1 MVVLFGWSYFF
12 APPPPADNAN
22 TNANVAA
29 NNANSNTAAGNTETA
44 QTAPTPT
51 PEPTETPAPAT
62 EDNAPQRQLVIKT
75 PLYEATFDS
84 KGAVATSWILKESF
98 SSFGTYPL
106 WADGSDANNRKPL
119 QLISQKALESD
130 PREVPFRL
138 STPDEAL
145 NKTIN
150 LSGYAVSVPEE
161 TIELAA
167 GDERSVEFTFTGANG
182 VEVKKVFTFRGNSYI
197 SDLAVSVTQNG
208 QPVQNTKL
216 LIGASI
222 GDHEINHHTFYQIES
237 EGVSGIDDDIRR
249 HTGMSTFEFDANN
262 KASIQDPGTVNWA
275 GVGDAY
281 FAMAAI
287 PANVGQGLE
296 FRASRYE
303 VDTKP
308 YYPSIYSWVTR
319 AESTKETRHLI
330 TAYVPIA
337 ADGSVNK
344 IFTGTKD
351 YFVLSEI
358 SSPLSTSIG
367 REINLVDLI
376 NFSNY
381 RYIRWFVKP
390 ISIPIVYALHYLNK
404 VTYNYGLAI
413 ILFTIFFYSLLFP
426 LRWSQAKSF
435 KKASANAPKM
445 KEIQERL
452 KDLQKKGIPNDD
464 PRMREVQ
471 MEQLRMTKDALPI
484 GGCLPMLL
492 QFPLLLAF
500 YTAVTVSVEV
510 RQASF
515 LWLPDLSA
523 ADPWHLLEF
532 GFAFSMILAMK
543 FTPTTAA
550 VTPEQ
555 QTQQKLMTYLMPVM
569 MLWVMWAAPSGLLLY
584 WFTGNIVSFGQQMII
599 NRINK
604 TGEPPEAPAV
614 VDSVPKGA
622 KKVKQKQKLA
632 TS

>member
-1 MVVLFGWSYFF
+1 MVVLFAWSYFF

-22 TNANVAA
+22 ANVAA
-29 NNANSNTAAGNTETA
+29 NNANANTSAANTDAA
-44 QTAPTPT
+44 QTQPTPT
-51 PEPTETPAPAT
+51 PETTETPAPAT
-62 EDNAPQRQLVIKT
+62 EDNAPQRQIVIKT

-84 KGAVATSWILKESF
+84 RGAVATGWILKESR
-98 SSFGTYPL
+98 SSKGTYPL
-106 WADGSDANNRKPL
+106 WADGSDASNEKPL

-138 STPDEAL
+138 LTPDEAL
-145 NKTIN
+145 TKTIN
-150 LSGYAVSVPEE
+150 LSGYTVSVPEE

-167 GDERSVEFTFTGANG
+167 GEEKTVEFTFNGANG
-182 VEVKKVFTFRGNSYI
+182 VEVKKIFTFRGDSYI

-222 GDHEINHHTFYQIES
+222 GDHAINHHTFYQIES

-249 HTGMSTFEFDANN
+249 HTGMSAFEFDANN
-262 KASIQDPGTVNWA
+262 KAAIQDPGSVNWA

-296 FRASRYE
+296 FRASRYD
-303 VDTKP
+303 VDTQP

-319 AESTKETRHLI
+319 AESTTETRHLI

-351 YFVLSEI
+351 YFVLSEL
-358 SSPLSTSIG
+358 SGPLSDSVG
-367 REINLVDLI
+367 REVNLVDLI

-381 RYIRWFVKP
+381 WPIRWFVKP

-404 VTYNYGLAI
+404 VTHNYGLAI

-452 KDLQKKGIPNDD
+452 KDLQKKGVPNDD

-515 LWLPDLSA
+515 MWLPDLSA

-532 GFAFSMILAMK
+532 GFALSMILAMK